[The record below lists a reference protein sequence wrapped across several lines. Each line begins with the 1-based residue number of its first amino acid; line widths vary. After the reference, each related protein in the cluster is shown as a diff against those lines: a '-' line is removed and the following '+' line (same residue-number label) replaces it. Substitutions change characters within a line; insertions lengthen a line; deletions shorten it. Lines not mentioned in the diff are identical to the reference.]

1 MNFKKFLSVIL
12 AIIIY
17 ISTATVFAF
26 AEDSEPNPIL
36 PPTEDVEVTI
46 LYAPVISRI
55 IYDKSVPYIGG
66 MVLKITYYDG
76 SSEIVTAKN
85 KHSISFDS
93 QSIYDNAYEAGDFT
107 VYVWPYFFVDAIG
120 YPENYGEKEIGIHVV
135 KRKNNLTYEGIAN
148 LSVLSIPNP
157 IEFFY
162 CLKNIIRTES

>member
-12 AIIIY
+12 AIIIC

-55 IYDKSVPYIGG
+55 IYDKAGPFIDG
-66 MVLKITYYDG
+66 MILKITYYDG
-76 SSEIVTAKN
+76 SSEIVTVKRYTDFSN
-85 KHSISFDS
+85 T
-93 QSIYDNAYEAGDFT
+93 QSIYDNAYKAGDFT
-107 VYVWPYFFVDAIG
+107 VSVWPYFFVDAIG

-135 KRKNNLTYEGIAN
+135 KRENNLTYEGIAN